1 MSNQAVLHTRII
13 RYFKLR
19 PAFKWSILSFII
31 LIVSLFIIRWNTST
45 IIEDLKTFDEF
56 EMVELRLPKAITQP
70 DIDVSDEIS
79 EETVEEI
86 KEEDKPLR
94 FGDESGEFS
103 DIFNTSFPPRP
114 IYDFLPAYPQS
125 MRKAGIE
132 GVVVIELGIDENGN
146 LLYGR
151 IIRSLGKEFDVA
163 VIKWAQQLKFH
174 PALDRDKKPIRCR
187 IRLPIRFK
195 LID

>member
-1 MSNQAVLHTRII
+1 MTGQVVLYARII

-19 PAFKWSILSFII
+19 PAFKWSVVSFII
-31 LIVSLFIIRWNTST
+31 LLVLLFIIRWNTS
-45 IIEDLKTFDEF
+45 IPLEDLVSFDQF
-56 EMVELRLPKAITQP
+56 EMVELRLPKAVTQP
-70 DIDVSDEIS
+70 DINISDEVA
-79 EETVEEI
+79 EETVEEFEE
-86 KEEDKPLR
+86 KEKPLQ

-132 GVVVIELGIDENGN
+132 GVVVIELGIDKNGN

-151 IIRSLGKEFDVA
+151 IIRSLGKEFDAA
-163 VIKWAQQLKFH
+163 VIRWARQLRFY
-174 PALDRDKKPIRCR
+174 PALDKDKKPIRCR

-195 LID
+195 LVD

>member
-1 MSNQAVLHTRII
+1 MTSQVVLYARII

-19 PAFKWSILSFII
+19 PAFKWSVVSFII
-31 LIVSLFIIRWNTST
+31 LVISLFIIRWNAYTPLD
-45 IIEDLKTFDEF
+45 ELKSFDEF
-56 EMVELRLPKAITQP
+56 EMVELRLPKAVTRP
-70 DIDVSDEIS
+70 DINVSDEVA
-79 EETVEEI
+79 EETVKEIEE
-86 KEEDKPLR
+86 KERPLQ

-114 IYDFLPAYPQS
+114 IYNFLPAYPQS

-132 GVVVIELGIDENGN
+132 GVVVIELGIDKNGN

-163 VIKWAQQLKFH
+163 VIKWAQQLRFY
-174 PALDRDKKPIRCR
+174 PALNRDKKPIRCR

-195 LID
+195 LVD